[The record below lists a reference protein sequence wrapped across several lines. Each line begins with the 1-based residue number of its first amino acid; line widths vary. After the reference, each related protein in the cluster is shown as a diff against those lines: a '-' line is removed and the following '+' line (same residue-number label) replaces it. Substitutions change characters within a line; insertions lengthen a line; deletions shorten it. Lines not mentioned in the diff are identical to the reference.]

1 MEQLKIQEKVGANY
15 VLLEISGA
23 IDSYS
28 FKELQLKLFELIR
41 ETNVVLDL
49 EEVTAMDS
57 SGLTV
62 ILGTFNLGEDF
73 GRKLYILQPSPEA
86 KKAIDSTGFS
96 SLLRIINT
104 ITEVL

>member
-1 MEQLKIQEKVGANY
+1 
-15 VLLEISGA
+15 
-23 IDSYS
+23 
-28 FKELQLKLFELIR
+28 
-41 ETNVVLDL
+41 
-49 EEVTAMDS
+49 MDS

-62 ILGTFNLGEDF
+62 ILGTFNLGDDL
-73 GRKLYILQPSPEA
+73 GRKLYILHPSAEA